1 MDIRAHDGA
10 LYEWEGDVLA
20 LGVFEENL
28 TRSEENKFLH
38 PGLAELDYV
47 MGGVL
52 GELVCVQRPHL
63 QIFICFCVLQEWFT
77 TLRFIFV
84 LDFCNRAEGFC
95 E

>member
-28 TRSEENKFLH
+28 ARTEDDKFLH

-52 GELVCVQRPHL
+52 GELVRVFSPLSSNIYMLVRFTGIIDH
-63 QIFICFCVLQEWFT
+63 ICF
-77 TLRFIFV
+77 IFYYGS
-84 LDFCNRAEGFC
+84 CQ
-95 E
+95 

>member
-28 TRSEENKFLH
+28 ARTDDDKFLH

-52 GELVCVQRPHL
+52 GELVRVPPSISL
-63 QIFICFCVLQEWFT
+63 FFIFILHSFSEIRDSELG
-77 TLRFIFV
+77 TLGRG
-84 LDFCNRAEGFC
+84 L
-95 E
+95 